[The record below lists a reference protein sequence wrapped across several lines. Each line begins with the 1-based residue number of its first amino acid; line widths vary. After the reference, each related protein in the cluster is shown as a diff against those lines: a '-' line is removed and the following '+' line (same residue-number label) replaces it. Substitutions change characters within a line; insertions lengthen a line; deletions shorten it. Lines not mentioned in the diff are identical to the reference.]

1 MKNIVGLALL
11 LLLCTGCTINYV
23 RDSSGVN
30 IDARKDIKVTD
41 TTPERGVGIKTAA
54 PRRPGRL
61 ANISARGRWSC
72 PLL

>member
-1 MKNIVGLALL
+1 MEKIVGLALL

-41 TTPERGVGIKTAA
+41 PTTTVGL
-54 PRRPGRL
+54 PVL
-61 ANISARGRWSC
+61 
-72 PLL
+72 